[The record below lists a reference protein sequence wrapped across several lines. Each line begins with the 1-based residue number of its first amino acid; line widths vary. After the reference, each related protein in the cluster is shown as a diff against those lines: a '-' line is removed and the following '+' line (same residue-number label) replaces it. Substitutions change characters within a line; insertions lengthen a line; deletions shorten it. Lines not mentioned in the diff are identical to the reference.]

1 MHAFRSKFD
10 GAAQSAKHYAGRAMV
25 ATGGLVA
32 SGMALAQETGPDVSA
47 IIAEFNLYK
56 VAVVGLVIAFAV
68 VLWAIRGAG
77 LLKPR

>member
-1 MHAFRSKFD
+1 MSYVQNLRDRFSNVNAKVQAVAMTALMLSPMAAF
-10 GAAQSAKHYAGRAMV
+10 AQS
-25 ATGGLVA
+25 
-32 SGMALAQETGPDVSA
+32 GPNVSA
-47 IIAEFNLYK
+47 IEAEFSTYK